1 MPTSIIFIEIYCFQ
15 LEQCL
20 SKKVTFQK
28 IIYITKTCEHPSHF
42 SFWKKKK
49 NFVKSILLSQLPGL
63 TTFKN

>member
-1 MPTSIIFIEIYCFQ
+1 MPTSIIFIAIYYFQ

-28 IIYITKTCEHPSHF
+28 IIYITKTCEHPSNF
-42 SFWKKKK
+42 SFWKKK
-49 NFVKSILLSQLPGL
+49 NFLKSILLSQLPGL